1 MPAYVIYLDQ
11 VLMGSLVMNYA
22 ILWVVARFTSSGSGH
37 LRLLGA
43 AALGSFYS
51 VAVFMPGLAGL
62 LTFWHKALVS
72 LLIVYL
78 AFGWRNPRNFITCL
92 GCFYLTSF
100 TLGGAVWGFL
110 ALLQGS
116 TVANQAADYWAAA
129 DQYVWYGVLPSLA
142 TCWLIGKKWPLFMRR
157 RSAEHAFGVGL
168 TISILGRQARV
179 PAMVDTGNHLT
190 DPLTGRP
197 VIVVEYS
204 ALSDI
209 LPREFYSGH
218 DNQEGVRNLSALL
231 ESLGSSPWAARF
243 RPIPFRSL
251 GLDHGLL
258 PGFRPDSVLIE
269 QGEQFLRTKD
279 VVIAVCNRPL
289 HEQGYYRAL
298 VNPVLM
304 VEKVSA

>member
-1 MPAYVIYLDQ
+1 MPTYVIYLDQ

-43 AALGSFYS
+43 AALGSIYS
-51 VAVFMPGLAGL
+51 VAVFIPGLAGL
-62 LTFWHKALVS
+62 LTFWYKALVS
-72 LLIVYL
+72 LLIVYS
-78 AFGWRNPRNFITCL
+78 AFGWRNPRNFIACL

-116 TVANQAADYWAAA
+116 ALADQVADYWATA
-129 DQYVWYGVLPSLA
+129 DQYVWYGVVPALT
-142 TCWLIGKKWPLFMRR
+142 TCWLVGKKWPLFMRR
-157 RSAEHAFGVGL
+157 RSSEQAFGVGL
-168 TISILGRQARV
+168 TISVLGRQARV

-204 ALSDI
+204 ALAEI
-209 LPREFYSGH
+209 LPREFSSALGEH
-218 DNQEGVRNLSALL
+218 EGAQDLSALL
-231 ESLGSSPWAARF
+231 ESLGSSRWAARF

-251 GLDHGLL
+251 GLERGML
-258 PGFRPDSVLIE
+258 PGFRPDSVLVE
-269 QGEQFLRTKD
+269 QGDQFLRTKD
-279 VVIAVCNRPL
+279 VVIAVCGRPL

-304 VEKVSA
+304 GDKVSA

>member
-1 MPAYVIYLDQ
+1 MPTYVIYLDQ

-22 ILWVVARFTSSGSGH
+22 ILWVTARFTSSGSGH

-72 LLIVYL
+72 LLIVYC
-78 AFGWRNPRNFITCL
+78 AFGWRNPRNYFACL
-92 GCFYLTSF
+92 GCFYLASF

-110 ALLQGS
+110 AMLQGS
-116 TVANQAADYWAAA
+116 TLADKAASFLATA
-129 DQYVWYGVLPSLA
+129 DQYIWYGVVPSLA
-142 TCWLIGKKWPLFMRR
+142 TCWLVGKKWPLFLRR
-157 RSAEHAFGVGL
+157 RSAEQVFAVEL
-168 TISILGRQARV
+168 TISVLGRQARV

-204 ALSDI
+204 ALAEV
-209 LPREFYSGH
+209 LPREFSTALTG
-218 DNQEGVRNLSALL
+218 QEGVWDLSVLL
-231 ESLGSSPWAARF
+231 DSLGSSPWAARF

-251 GLDHGLL
+251 GLERGML
-258 PGFRPDSVLIE
+258 PGFRPDSVLVE
-269 QGEQFLRTKD
+269 QGDRLLRTRD
-279 VVIAVCNRPL
+279 VVIAICDRPL
-289 HEQGYYRAL
+289 HQLGYYRAL

-304 VEKVSA
+304 GDQVSA

>member
-1 MPAYVIYLDQ
+1 MPTYVIYLDQ

-51 VAVFMPGLAGL
+51 VAVFIPGLTGL

-72 LLIVYL
+72 LLIVYS
-78 AFGWRNPRNFITCL
+78 AFGWRNPRNFIACL
-92 GCFYLTSF
+92 GCFYLSSF

-116 TVANQAADYWAAA
+116 TLVDKTTGFLVAA
-129 DQYVWYGVLPSLA
+129 DQYIWYGIVPSLA
-142 TCWLIGKKWPLFMRR
+142 TCWLVGKRWPLFMRR
-157 RSAEHAFGVGL
+157 RSAEQAFGVSL
-168 TISILGRQARV
+168 TISVLGLKAQV

-204 ALSDI
+204 ALAEV
-209 LPREFYSGH
+209 LPREFSSVVG
-218 DNQEGVRNLSALL
+218 DQEEALDLSALL

-243 RPIPFRSL
+243 RPIPFRTL
-251 GLDHGLL
+251 GLERGML
-258 PGFRPDSVLIE
+258 PGFRPDSVLVE
-269 QGEQFLRTKD
+269 QGDLFLHTKD
-279 VVIAVCNRPL
+279 VVIAVCGRPL
-289 HEQGYYRAL
+289 HGQGYYRAL

-304 VEKVSA
+304 GDKVSA